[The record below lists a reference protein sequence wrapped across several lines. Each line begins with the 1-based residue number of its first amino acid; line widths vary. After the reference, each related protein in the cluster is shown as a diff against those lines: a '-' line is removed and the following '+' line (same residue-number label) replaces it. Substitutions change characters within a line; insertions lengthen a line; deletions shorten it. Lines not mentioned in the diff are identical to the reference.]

1 MSVLM
6 SFLLRV
12 FPLSPQPVVLVA
24 VVLSHRSQS
33 VVLVADVVVAVPTMA
48 LPPPLTLG
56 RPRRHPGTGPASS
69 PSQSQN
75 PCPASAAAARAP
87 SGGRPACS
95 RAPPRRATQA
105 GGICLRPSLPAR
117 AAAHADWACRPGRS
131 SWNTCGNSAA
141 AAAVAIVVAAA
152 AAVLK
157 LRLSSIILKYH
168 IYIYIYWGRAAVP

>member
-1 MSVLM
+1 M
-6 SFLLRV
+6 

-24 VVLSHRSQS
+24 VFLSHRSQS

-105 GGICLRPSLPAR
+105 GGDLPPAVV
-117 AAAHADWACRPGRS
+117 AGTRS
-131 SWNTCGNSAA
+131 SPCGLGVPPRPEFLENLRKSAA

-157 LRLSSIILKYH
+157 LRLSSIILN
-168 IYIYIYWGRAAVP
+168 